1 MLGFLDLKS
10 FNRML
15 PSFLDGT
22 YNRYKN
28 DTSTFVRWLS
38 ENAQRCGYVTTV
50 KTTTPIP
57 PTKTPRLKGKARK
70 EAKKTESSKP
80 ASSSDATGTSQKSVN
95 YSLVSLKDLL
105 PSAIAIVDSKDPVV
119 LVPVNI
125 IRAGLRAVSAR
136 KRCAEYYKNNE
147 AAQSNHSHSY
157 FISLME
163 QVMKALQPRFATTNA
178 ESATKPEDSRP
189 TQDIFEHLENR
200 FAVLDVE
207 EPSEQ
212 DDVGATTAVPNVSQ
226 PVYRLETPENSQ
238 DVEEEKTFAIFCLFD
253 DLWRLRD
260 YVAELWLDYKNGE
273 IDLVTAAIT
282 TNTAFQLAIRN
293 QKESLSAFPSLEE
306 SRSLRVVLKRHY
318 REELADD
325 AILKLGGIA
334 EWSFAPVHRLLDK
347 SCASIITGALP
358 LAKQGLSWPYNPSAD
373 RTRMGTL
380 QKQMEDFT
388 LLHELIPEFALIERF
403 NITLFSQDELTRVC
417 QMVKT
422 KEIPIWLTFATTCFL
437 DIHHILRGSIDRTF
451 EDLQDI
457 GNNTKRTLDRHFAF
471 SRGLTR
477 PSTWP
482 QVDEDNQR
490 KFYENVEKW
499 ILKDIIFPLKV
510 KLYQE
515 KNISPPGESE
525 RFYLYKRQPILCGL
539 LAFRTILETQYVG
552 SSMVNSWGS
561 AIYPAHFYNAL
572 QQQEKF
578 ITPWPLIEQLIAIHH
593 EERIFLGGRP
603 KNIQDCAK
611 QVLLV
616 LGYSPEQFARNRRTS
631 KPVLSK
637 NGPRGLK
644 NSSVLGEFFRQGL
657 PFDGSMEFTMS
668 NIEELFN
675 EQARDAELAAN
686 PQGKALRREWKTSK
700 RLSPLQLLQSLRAS
714 LPVEIPK
721 LRLDYFLLHEQTI
734 QMMRALV
741 AELDADLIKLCG
753 PEYLGNE
760 SALPLVGA
768 HVILAAYQ
776 TERVI
781 DHYKIPNAG
790 SLLLEKAGK
799 VVEDFLKKQE

>member
-50 KTTTPIP
+50 KTATPIP

-136 KRCAEYYKNNE
+136 KRCAEYYKSQTPDNE
-147 AAQSNHSHSY
+147 AAKSNHSHSY

-163 QVMKALQPRFATTNA
+163 QVMKALQPRFGTTNA
-178 ESATKPEDSRP
+178 ESATKPADLRP
-189 TQDIFEHLENR
+189 TQDIFEYLENR

-212 DDVGATTAVPNVSQ
+212 EDVGATTAVPKVSQ
-226 PVYRLETPENSQ
+226 PVYRLESFENGQ
-238 DVEEEKTFAIFCLFD
+238 DVEEEKLFAIFCLFD
-253 DLWRLRD
+253 DLWRLRE

-273 IDLVTAAIT
+273 LDLVTAAIT

-306 SRSLRVVLKRHY
+306 SRSLRVVLKGHY

-358 LAKQGLSWPYNPSAD
+358 LAKQGLLRPYNPGAD
-373 RTRMGTL
+373 RTRMGTI
-380 QKQMEDFT
+380 QRQMEDFT
-388 LLHELIPEFALIERF
+388 LLHKLIPEFALIERLD
-403 NITLFSQDELTRVC
+403 ITLFSQDELTRGLC

-457 GNNTKRTLDRHFAF
+457 GNNTKRTFDRHFAF

-477 PSTWP
+477 ASTWP
-482 QVDEDNQR
+482 QGNEDNQR
-490 KFYENVEKW
+490 KFSENVEEF

-510 KLYQE
+510 EYYQ
-515 KNISPPGESE
+515 KTNRLPPGESE
-525 RFYLYKRQPILCGL
+525 RFYLYKHQPILCGL
-539 LAFRTILETQYVG
+539 LAFRTILETQY
-552 SSMVNSWGS
+552 
-561 AIYPAHFYNAL
+561 PAHFYNAL
-572 QQQEKF
+572 QQQEKS

-603 KNIQDCAK
+603 RNIQDCAK
-611 QVLLV
+611 QVSLV

-686 PQGKALRREWKTSK
+686 PQSKALRREWKTSK

-714 LPVEIPK
+714 LPVEIRK

-781 DHYKIPNAG
+781 DHYKISNAG